1 MITLLRKFIFFF
13 IFTNTFTYEI
23 NTTNFNTT
31 NFNTTNFMHINNDC
45 LMDPNL
51 NFSCIYVT
59 QLIWL
64 DPIMDYDLK
73 YICNKCKQNNFTN
86 SQLAIIINKRFKNT
100 LLNNCSVNTING
112 FENIQLIEQC
122 PFLYNETCST

>member
-1 MITLLRKFIFFF
+1 MNIIFIKLLFFT
-13 IFTNTFTYEI
+13 IVKALM
-23 NTTNFNTT
+23 
-31 NFNTTNFMHINNDC
+31 NFNTTNFMHINDKC

-64 DPIMDYDLK
+64 DPIMDYDVK

-86 SQLAIIINKRFKNT
+86 DQLAITINKRFKNT

-122 PFLYNETCST
+122 PFLYNETCSQ